1 MKLYTV
7 KTFTAIAA
15 FIFGLG
21 FLLLPAFTI
30 GLYGNTLDPIGTM
43 IARYFGASLLGIGFL
58 AWSTRTDSSKG
69 VVMAFFLAVLLGLL
83 VSLYDAFAGTHNAFV
98 WVNVIIYLLLTL
110 GFGYFA
116 FMKSA

>member
-7 KTFTAIAA
+7 KAFTAIAA

-30 GLYGNTLDPIGTM
+30 GLYGNTLDPIGLM
-43 IARYFGASLLGIGFL
+43 VARYFGASLLGIAFL
-58 AWSTRTDSSKG
+58 AWYTRTDTSRG
-69 VVMAFFLAVLLGLL
+69 VVTAFFITVLLGLL
-83 VSLYDAFAGTHNAFV
+83 VSVYDTFAGLHNAFI

-116 FMKSA
+116 FMKSG